1 MPSRMSTA
9 DSPADSSTGLRA
21 LILSFYLPA
30 LMVTLGQGLLVPIL
44 PLFAVDFDISYGLIG
59 LVLAGEGIGT
69 LIADVPS
76 GMIQR
81 RFGNK
86 QVMIMGLLVK
96 SASVILLFFA
106 PSIWF
111 VLALRLIA
119 GFGRSMYTISAHV
132 YVTDNIELSQRGK
145 AISMFGGTHRLGG
158 FIGPAIGGI
167 AAGMLGLR
175 AVFVLV
181 GLVTAVGLIPVLLFT
196 LNSKREKQ
204 NESAKDGRELH
215 IRSVLASNY
224 RVLAPAGTAQIFG
237 QMIRAGRTII
247 IPLFAA
253 EVLGLAVDQIGL
265 IVSLSVAVDFSLFV
279 VAGWLMDRV
288 GRKFAIV
295 PCFGIQALG
304 MALVPFATSYSG
316 LLFAAVLIGIG
327 NGLGSGSMMT
337 LGADLSPARSRGEFL
352 GLWRWIGDM
361 GQTGGPLVVG
371 VVADILVLSSAIW
384 VIAGSGL
391 AAASIFL
398 FFVPETLKGK
408 STPPPT
414 SSRRSVSTRPA
425 S

>member
-1 MPSRMSTA
+1 M
-9 DSPADSSTGLRA
+9 RA

-30 LMVTLGQGLLVPIL
+30 LMVTLGHGLLVPIL
-44 PLFAVDFDISYGLIG
+44 PLFAVDFEISYGLIG

-69 LIADVPS
+69 LIADVPT

-86 QVMIMGLLVK
+86 QVMMMGILVK
-96 SASVILLFFA
+96 ALSVFLLFFA
-106 PSIWF
+106 PTIWI
-111 VLALRLIA
+111 VLLLRLVS

-132 YVTDNIELSQRGK
+132 YVTNQVGLGQRGK
-145 AISMFGGTHRLGG
+145 AISMYGGTHRLGG

-167 AAGMLGLR
+167 IAGMLGLR
-175 AVFVLV
+175 AVFIVV
-181 GLVTAVGLIPVLLFT
+181 GLVTAVGLLLVIAFT
-196 LNSKREKQ
+196 LNGKRQKRGADEP
-204 NESAKDGRELH
+204 ESHDLH
-215 IRSVLASNY
+215 IRSVLVSNS
-224 RVLAPAGTAQIFG
+224 RVLASAGTAQIFG

-253 EVLGLAVDQIGL
+253 EALGLAVDQIGL

-304 MALVPFATSYSG
+304 MALVPFASSYSG

-337 LGADLSPARSRGEFL
+337 LGADLSPSRSRGEFL
-352 GLWRWIGDM
+352 GVWRWIGDM
-361 GQTGGPLVVG
+361 GQTGGPLIVG

-398 FFVPETLKGK
+398 FFVPETLRQK
-408 STPPPT
+408 STPPPAP
-414 SSRRSVSTRPA
+414 SPA

>member
-1 MPSRMSTA
+1 MPSRMSRT

-59 LVLAGEGIGT
+59 LVLAGESIGT
-69 LIADVPS
+69 LIADVPT

-86 QVMIMGLLVK
+86 QVMMMGILVK
-96 SASVILLFFA
+96 ALSVSLLFFA

-111 VLALRLIA
+111 VLLLRLIA

-132 YVTDNIELSQRGK
+132 YVTNHVGLSQRGK

-167 AAGMLGLR
+167 VAGMLGLR
-175 AVFVLV
+175 AVFVIV
-181 GLVTAVGLIPVLLFT
+181 GLVSVIGLIIVAMFT
-196 LNSKREKQ
+196 LKDKREKRSGG
-204 NESAKDGRELH
+204 SADGHELH
-215 IRSVLASNY
+215 IRSVLVSNY
-224 RVLAPAGTAQIFG
+224 RVLASAGTAQIFG
-237 QMIRAGRTII
+237 QMIRAGRTIV

-265 IVSLSVAVDFSLFV
+265 IVSISVAVDFSLFV

-304 MALVPFATSYSG
+304 MALVPFATSYGG

-337 LGADLSPARSRGEFL
+337 LGADLSPSRSRGEFL
-352 GLWRWIGDM
+352 GVWRLIGDM
-361 GQTGGPLVVG
+361 GHTGAPLVVG

-398 FFVPETLKGK
+398 FFVPETLKRK
-408 STPPPT
+408 PPL
-414 SSRRSVSTRPA
+414 A
-425 S
+425 AA

>member
-1 MPSRMSTA
+1 MPPRTTKREQ
-9 DSPADSSTGLRA
+9 PAEHSTGLRA

-30 LMVTLGQGLLVPIL
+30 LIVTLGQGLLVPIL

-69 LIADVPS
+69 LIADVPT

-86 QVMIMGLLVK
+86 QVMMMGILVK
-96 SASVILLFFA
+96 ALSVFLLFFA
-106 PSIWF
+106 PSIWI
-111 VLALRLIA
+111 VLLLRLIA
-119 GFGRSMYTISAHV
+119 GFGRSMYTVSAHV
-132 YVTDNIELSQRGK
+132 YVTNQVGLAQRGK

-167 AAGMLGLR
+167 IAGMFGLR
-175 AVFVLV
+175 AVFIVV
-181 GLVTAVGLIPVLLFT
+181 GLVSAIGFVIVALFT
-196 LNSKREKQ
+196 LKGNRSSRSERAQ
-204 NESAKDGRELH
+204 DSHELH
-215 IRSVLASNY
+215 IRSVLVSNY
-224 RVLAPAGTAQIFG
+224 RVLASAGTAQIFG
-237 QMIRAGRTII
+237 QMIRAGRVII

-265 IVSLSVAVDFSLFV
+265 IVSISVAVDFSLFI

-295 PCFGIQALG
+295 PCFGIQAIG
-304 MALVPFATSYSG
+304 MALVPFATSYSS

-327 NGLGSGSMMT
+327 NGLGSGTMMT
-337 LGADLSPARSRGEFL
+337 LGADLSPARTRGEFL
-352 GLWRWIGDM
+352 GVWRLIGDM
-361 GQTGGPLVVG
+361 GHTGAPLVVG
-371 VVADILVLSSAIW
+371 IVADLLVLSSAIW

-398 FFVPETLKGK
+398 FFVPETLKRK
-408 STPPPT
+408 HPL
-414 SSRRSVSTRPA
+414 A
-425 S
+425 AA

>member
-1 MPSRMSTA
+1 MLHRMPKA
-9 DSPADSSTGLRA
+9 DNAADSSTGLRA

-69 LIADVPS
+69 LIADVPT

-86 QVMIMGLLVK
+86 QVMMMGILVK
-96 SASVILLFFA
+96 ALSIFLLFFA
-106 PSIWF
+106 PSIWI
-111 VLALRLIA
+111 VLVLRLIS
-119 GFGRSMYTISAHV
+119 GFGRSMYTVSAHV
-132 YVTDNIELSQRGK
+132 YVTNQVGLGQRGK

-158 FIGPAIGGI
+158 FIGPAVGGI
-167 AAGMLGLR
+167 IAGMLGLR
-175 AVFVLV
+175 AVFLLV
-181 GLVTAVGLIPVLLFT
+181 GLVTFVGLLLVIAFT
-196 LNSKREKQ
+196 LSGKREKRGGRK
-204 NESAKDGRELH
+204 SKDGELH
-215 IRSVLASNY
+215 IRSVLISNY
-224 RVLAPAGTAQIFG
+224 RVLASAGTAQIFG

-265 IVSLSVAVDFSLFV
+265 IVSISVAVDFSLFI

-295 PCFGIQALG
+295 PCFGIQAIG
-304 MALVPFATSYSG
+304 MALVPFAGSYSA
-316 LLFAAVLIGIG
+316 LLLAAVLIGIG
-327 NGLGSGSMMT
+327 NGLGSGTMMT
-337 LGADLSPARSRGEFL
+337 LGSDLSPPRSRGEFL
-352 GLWRWIGDM
+352 GLWRLIGDM
-361 GQTGGPLVVG
+361 GHTGAPLVVG
-371 VVADILVLSSAIW
+371 VVADLLVLSSAIW

-398 FFVPETLKGK
+398 FFVPETLRHK

-414 SSRRSVSTRPA
+414 PSPA

>member
-1 MPSRMSTA
+1 MSNSDNQTDTTA
-9 DSPADSSTGLRA
+9 GLRA

-30 LMVTLGQGLLVPIL
+30 LMVTLGHGLLVPIL
-44 PLFAVDFDISYGLIG
+44 PLFAVDFEISYGLIG

-69 LIADVPS
+69 LIADVPT
-76 GMIQR
+76 GMLQR

-86 QVMIMGLLVK
+86 QVMMLGILVK
-96 SASVILLFFA
+96 ALSVFLLFFA
-106 PSIWF
+106 PTIWI
-111 VLALRLIA
+111 VLLLRLVS
-119 GFGRSMYTISAHV
+119 GFGRAMYTVSAHV
-132 YVTDNIELSQRGK
+132 YVTNQVGLGQRGK
-145 AISMFGGTHRLGG
+145 AISMYGGTHRLGG
-158 FIGPAIGGI
+158 FIGPAVGGMI
-167 AAGMLGLR
+167 AGMLGLR
-175 AVFVLV
+175 AVFIVV
-181 GLVTAVGLIPVLLFT
+181 GLVTAVGLLLVIAFT
-196 LNSKREKQ
+196 LNGKRQKRGDADED
-204 NESAKDGRELH
+204 SHDLH
-215 IRSVLASNY
+215 IRSVLVSNY
-224 RVLAPAGTAQIFG
+224 RVLASAGTAQIFG
-237 QMIRAGRTII
+237 QMIRAGRMIV

-304 MALVPFATSYSG
+304 MALVPFAGSYSG

-337 LGADLSPARSRGEFL
+337 LGADLSPTRSRGEFL

-361 GQTGGPLVVG
+361 GHTGAPLIVG

-398 FFVPETLKGK
+398 FFVPETLKRK
-408 STPPPT
+408 PPL
-414 SSRRSVSTRPA
+414 A
-425 S
+425 AA

>member
-1 MPSRMSTA
+1 MPPRTTTRNK
-9 DSPADSSTGLRA
+9 PADNATGLSA

-69 LIADVPS
+69 LIADVPT

-86 QVMIMGLLVK
+86 QVMMMGILVK
-96 SASVILLFFA
+96 ALSVFLLFFA
-106 PSIWF
+106 PSVWF
-111 VLALRLIA
+111 VFLLRLIA
-119 GFGRSMYTISAHV
+119 GFGRSMYTVSAHV
-132 YVTDNIELSQRGK
+132 YVTNQVGLAQRGK

-167 AAGMLGLR
+167 IAGMLGLR
-175 AVFVLV
+175 AVFIVV
-181 GLVTAVGLIPVLLFT
+181 GLVSVIGFVIVALFT
-196 LNSKREKQ
+196 LKSKRSEPAERAQ
-204 NESAKDGRELH
+204 DSHELH
-215 IRSVLASNY
+215 IRSVLVSNY
-224 RVLAPAGTAQIFG
+224 RVLASAGTAQIFG
-237 QMIRAGRTII
+237 QMIRAGRVII

-265 IVSLSVAVDFSLFV
+265 IVSISVAVDFSLFI

-295 PCFGIQALG
+295 PCFGIQAIG
-304 MALVPFATSYSG
+304 MALVPFATSYSA

-327 NGLGSGSMMT
+327 NGLGSGTMMT
-337 LGADLSPARSRGEFL
+337 LGADLSPARTRGEFL
-352 GLWRWIGDM
+352 GVWRLIGDM
-361 GQTGGPLVVG
+361 GHTGAPLVVG
-371 VVADILVLSSAIW
+371 IVADLLVLSSAIW

-398 FFVPETLKGK
+398 FFVPETLKRK
-408 STPPPT
+408 HPLAAT
-414 SSRRSVSTRPA
+414 
-425 S
+425 